1 MAFLTAAEVVAHPA
15 YQSLDWKLSPTTS
28 GTCPVAQ
35 ARRGGPLNLYYQI
48 HGTGPTKLVVSMVTL
63 TFYEDILTVQFIM
76 GLNAVHSDWKRQ
88 TKFFGHTHGSKYSV
102 LVFDNRG
109 VGKSDKPLSY
119 YSTSEMAQDAV
130 DLLVALKWLDPSTP
144 PTRDINVIGASM
156 GGMISQELAMLIPER
171 LASLT
176 LCCTAPRLVRTAPF
190 LENLRERAE
199 MFIPKKMDVEL
210 ERLAHSLFPADFL
223 ALPDDE
229 FDEPEKNF
237 PTKRDRFAAGRLRK
251 LGDPE
256 GFTKMGFIMQVVA
269 CYFHHKSPAQ
279 LKTLGD
285 RVGRERIAV
294 LHGTVDR
301 MLTFHHGELLN
312 RDLGEGILYK
322 VWEGSGHMLPW
333 EKEEEMN
340 QLVEELVQRCN

>member
-1 MAFLTAAEVVAHPA
+1 MAYLTAAEVVAHPA
-15 YQSLDWKLSPTTS
+15 YKHLDWNLPPTTS
-28 GTCPVAQ
+28 GTTPVAVN
-35 ARRGGPLNLYYQI
+35 RRGGPINLYYQI
-48 HGTGPTKLVVSMVTL
+48 HGNGPTKLV
-63 TFYEDILTVQFIM
+63 FIM

-88 TKFFGHTHGSKYSV
+88 TKYFAHGDSDQYSV

-109 VGKSDKPLSY
+109 VGKSDQPISY
-119 YSTSEMAQDAV
+119 YSTSEMAQDV
-130 DLLVALKWLDPSTP
+130 LDLLVHVKWIDLSAP
-144 PTRDINVIGASM
+144 PTRTINVIGASM
-156 GGMISQELAMLIPER
+156 GGMISQELAMLIPDR

-176 LCCTAPRLVRTAPF
+176 LCCTAPRLERTAPF
-190 LENLRERAE
+190 LENIRERAE
-199 MFIPKKMDVEL
+199 MFIPRKMDAEL
-210 ERLAHSLFPADFL
+210 DRLAHSLFPDDFL

-229 FDEPEKNF
+229 HDDPAKNF

-251 LGDPE
+251 ADEPDA
-256 GFTKMGFIMQVVA
+256 FTKKGFLMQIVA
-269 CYFHHKSPAQ
+269 CFFHKKTAAQ

-312 RDLGEGILYK
+312 KEIGEGILYK

-333 EKEEEMN
+333 EKEQEFNE
-340 QLVEELVQRCN
+340 LVQGLVQRCT

>member
-1 MAFLTAAEVVAHPA
+1 MAPLTAAEVVAHPA
-15 YQSLDWKLSPTTS
+15 YQHLDWKLSPTTS

-35 ARRGGPLNLYYQI
+35 NRRGGPLNLYYQI
-48 HGTGPTKLVVSMVTL
+48 HGTGPTKLV
-63 TFYEDILTVQFIM
+63 FIM
-76 GLNAVHSDWKRQ
+76 GLNAAHSEWKRQ
-88 TKFFGHTHGSKYSV
+88 TKFFGHNNASKYSV

-109 VGKSDKPLSY
+109 VGKSDKPISY
-119 YSTSEMAQDAV
+119 YSTSEMARDAV
-130 DLLVALKWLDPSTP
+130 DLLAALHWIDLSAPAA
-144 PTRDINVIGASM
+144 RDIHVIGASM
-156 GGMISQELAMLIPER
+156 GGMISQELAMLIPDR

-176 LCCTAPRLVRTAPF
+176 LCCTAPRVERTAPF

-199 MFIPKKMDVEL
+199 MFIPRKVDQEL
-210 ERLAHSLFPADFL
+210 ERLSRSLFPADFL

-229 FDEPEKNF
+229 NEDPKKNF

-251 LGDPE
+251 LEDPE
-256 GFTKMGFIMQVVA
+256 GFTKKGFLMQVVA
-269 CYFHHKSPAQ
+269 CYFHHKSAAQ
-279 LKTLGD
+279 LKVLGD

-301 MLTFHHGELLN
+301 MLTFHHGELLS
-312 RDLGEGILYK
+312 RELGEGILYK

-340 QLVEELVQRCN
+340 LLVEELVQRCS

>member
-1 MAFLTAAEVVAHPA
+1 MAPLTAEEVVAHPA
-15 YQSLDWKLSPTTS
+15 YKSLDWKLSPTSS

-35 ARRGGPLNLYYQI
+35 SRRGGPLNLYYEV
-48 HGTGPTKLVVSMVTL
+48 HGIGPIKLVWV
-63 TFYEDILTVQFIM
+63 M

-88 TKFFGHTHGSKYSV
+88 TRYFGHENGSKYSC

-109 VGKSDKPLSY
+109 VGKSDKPISF
-119 YSTSEMAQDAV
+119 YSTSEMAQDALDLLSRLGWV
-130 DLLVALKWLDPSTP
+130 DLSAPA
-144 PTRDINVIGASM
+144 TRSIHVIGASM
-156 GGMISQELAMLIPER
+156 GGMISQELAMLIPDR

-176 LCCTAPRLVRTAPF
+176 LCCTAPRVERTAPF

-199 MFIPKKMDVEL
+199 MFIPRNIDQEL
-210 ERLAHSLFPADFL
+210 ERLAHSLIPADFL

-229 FDEPEKNF
+229 YDDPSKNF

-251 LGDPE
+251 LEDPD
-256 GFTKMGFIMQVVA
+256 GFTKKGFLMQVVA
-269 CYFHHKSPAQ
+269 CYFHHKTAAQ
-279 LKTLGD
+279 LRGLGD
-285 RVGRERIAV
+285 TVGRERIAV

-312 RDLGEGILYK
+312 KEIGEGILYK

-340 QLVEELVQRCN
+340 RLVEGLVQRCD